1 MTQQTTSRRTAARGV
16 INVSDP
22 AVATRIRFM
31 GLTEEDLG
39 VVASWREACEDGLE
53 ELVDRFYAHI
63 LANPDTK
70 SIIDA
75 NTTVARQRPI
85 LTRYIQTLFT
95 GRIDDD
101 YVAMRDKVGRV
112 HDRIDLD
119 SNWYIAMY
127 GVIRAVLDES
137 VAKAGATPEENQE
150 FISSFTKLAQFDM
163 ALTITALT
171 DSRGERARQ
180 TGEAFQRDLDAIG
193 KSAAIIEFDPD
204 GTIRHAN
211 PLFFQVM
218 GYSLGEVKGQH
229 HSMFVGSAERMSV
242 EYRGF
247 WDSLARGQA
256 QSGEFRR
263 FAQDGSEVWLQAN
276 YNPVFDE
283 DGRVCKVVKVATD
296 ITVDKLRNAD
306 YRGQIEG
313 ISNSQAVISFHP
325 DGTIIEANDNF
336 CGAIGYRLDE
346 IRGQH
351 HSMFVETEFR
361 NSPAYGQF
369 WQALARGEAQTGD
382 FKRIG
387 KGGRV
392 IWINASYTPIRDVD
406 GNVFKVVKYATD
418 ITETKDTVNE
428 LNRLI
433 AAAKEG
439 QLDVRAGTQ
448 GVSGDNLTMRT
459 NINEMLD
466 AIAQPIHEIS
476 GVLERVAN
484 KDLTAVV
491 EGVYAGAMD
500 ELKQSVNA
508 AIAQLH
514 QSMDQVSES
523 TRQVASAADQI
534 AASSQSVAQGASEQA
549 SALEETSASLEEMSQ
564 QTKQNADN
572 TLQAKALAS
581 STQDIAKGGSAAMG
595 RMLDAMGRIKKSA
608 EDTSAIIK
616 DINEIAFQTNL
627 LALNAAVEAA
637 RAGDAGRGFA
647 VVAEEVRNLALRA
660 KEAANKTESLIAQS
674 AKLADEGGKIS
685 GEVSVSLDEI
695 MSSVGKVT
703 DIVTEIAAASEEQA
717 RGIDQVN
724 RAVTEMD
731 KVTQRA
737 AANSEESSSAAEELA
752 GQAQELTSMV
762 GDFQL
767 NGQQPLRYTPDV
779 PVAPRGVTRTNGSG
793 YPAPR
798 KVAPKKVVNGSAAMF
813 PLDDDEAL
821 AQF

>member
-1 MTQQTTSRRTAARGV
+1 MTKAKDPEESTETAAPATKAPAAKKKNPTPTPPSKESKTMTQQTTSRRTAARGV

-95 GRIDDD
+95 GRIDDAF
-101 YVAMRDKVGRV
+101 VAMRDKVGRV

-127 GVIRAVLDES
+127 GVIRAVLDEA
-137 VAKAGATPEENQE
+137 VAKGGATPEENQE
-150 FISSFTKLAQFDM
+150 FISAFTKLSQFDM

-171 DSRGERARQ
+171 DSRGKRAKEA
-180 TGEAFQRDLDAIG
+180 GEAFQRDLDAIG

-218 GYSLGEVKGQH
+218 GYSNAEIKGQH
-229 HSMFVGSAERMSV
+229 HSMFVTPDERASS
-242 EYRGF
+242 EYRSF

-256 QSGEFRR
+256 QTGEFQRTTQHGR
-263 FAQDGSEVWLQAN
+263 NVWLQAA
-276 YNPVFDE
+276 YNPVVGS
-283 DGRVCKVVKVATD
+283 DGRVVKVVKV
-296 ITVDKLRNAD
+296 
-306 YRGQIEG
+306 
-313 ISNSQAVISFHP
+313 
-325 DGTIIEANDNF
+325 
-336 CGAIGYRLDE
+336 
-346 IRGQH
+346 
-351 HSMFVETEFR
+351 
-361 NSPAYGQF
+361 
-369 WQALARGEAQTGD
+369 
-382 FKRIG
+382 
-387 KGGRV
+387 
-392 IWINASYTPIRDVD
+392 
-406 GNVFKVVKYATD
+406 ATD
-418 ITETKDTVNE
+418 ITETKDTVTE

-448 GVSGDNLTMRT
+448 GVSGDNLSMRK

-491 EGVYAGAMD
+491 DGDYAGAMD

-581 STQDIAKGGSAAMG
+581 NTQEIAKGGSAAMG

-674 AKLADEGGKIS
+674 AKLADEGGQIS

-767 NGQQPLRYTPDV
+767 NGQQPLRYTPET
-779 PVAPRGVTRTNGSG
+779 VAPRGVTRTNGSG

-798 KVAPKKVVNGSAAMF
+798 KAAPKKVVNGSAAMF